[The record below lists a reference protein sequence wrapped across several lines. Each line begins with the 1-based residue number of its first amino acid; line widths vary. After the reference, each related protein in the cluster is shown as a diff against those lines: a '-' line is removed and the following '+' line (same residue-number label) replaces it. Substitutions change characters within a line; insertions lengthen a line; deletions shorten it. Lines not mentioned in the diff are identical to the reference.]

1 MHPERSCLPGPPR
14 SHRTAL
20 LPRPPLG
27 SAEITHPFHPFRGER
42 FVVLKVRK
50 VSGIETLS
58 LRQAEFGSFAMPRE
72 WTDWGP
78 PETQAAVVGSQLLL
92 IDALGLLALT
102 EFLNSLKRQK

>member
-1 MHPERSCLPGPPR
+1 M
-14 SHRTAL
+14 
-20 LPRPPLG
+20 G

-50 VSGIETLS
+50 VSGVETLS

-78 PETQAAVVGSQLLL
+78 PETHAALVGSQLLL
-92 IDALGLLALT
+92 IDALGLLALA

>member
-1 MHPERSCLPGPPR
+1 MADSAHSRSPR

-27 SAEITHPFHPFRGER
+27 SAEITHPFHPFRGQR

-50 VSGIETLS
+50 VSGVETLS
-58 LRQAEFGSFAMPRE
+58 LRQAELGSFAMPRE

-78 PETQAAVVGSQLLL
+78 PGTQAALVGGQLLL

-102 EFLNSLKRQK
+102 ELLISLKCQK